1 MVFDNQ
7 TDEDLRKSQVLNQE
21 QLRNAMDAEV
31 QRVSDLF
38 RFVLKFKRHFQ
49 PSGVEFSGLRQYL
62 PSDDASRIDWKI
74 SAEKPDLFV
83 KQFDEEIDMDA
94 FMLIDVSDTMTF
106 GTAEKLKSEYAAI
119 VSAALGYASI
129 DAGIN
134 VGFGLYGEN
143 MMTHTPAG
151 GMDQYNKMLTELS
164 DYENYGGTLNLE
176 DALDEVIG
184 QIKEDAAIFIISDFI
199 DLEGD
204 WKTKMQL
211 ADMKFRHVMTIMCR
225 DLRDYKLPESGN
237 IRFESPDG
245 SDKMVV
251 ATNRVKKEFERA
263 AAEQEKEIENRISEG
278 GSSFIKIDTRDNF
291 SAKFAEFFDRDQGS
305 W

>member
-1 MVFDNQ
+1 MVFDRD
-7 TDEDLRKSQVLNQE
+7 DEMDPRERQVLDQE
-21 QLRNAMDAEV
+21 ELRAAMDAEV
-31 QRVSDLF
+31 KRVSDLF

-74 SAEKPDLFV
+74 SAGKPDLYV
-83 KQFDEEIDMDA
+83 KQFDEDIDMDA
-94 FMLIDVSDTMTF
+94 FILIDVSDTMTF

-134 VGFGLYGEN
+134 VGFGLYGED

-151 GMDQYNKMLTELS
+151 GMDQYNMMLTELS
-164 DYENYGGTLNLE
+164 DYQNYGGTLNLE
-176 DALDEVIG
+176 DALDEIIG
-184 QIKEDAAIFIISDFI
+184 QLKDDTAIFIISDFL
-199 DLEGD
+199 DLQGD
-204 WKTKMQL
+204 WKIKMRL
-211 ADMKFRHVMTIMCR
+211 ASMKFRHVMSIMCR
-225 DLRDYKLPESGN
+225 DLRDYELPESGN

-245 SDKMVV
+245 TQKMVV
-251 ATNRVKKEFERA
+251 GTDKVKKKFERA
-263 AAEQEKEIENRISEG
+263 AQEQEEEVNEKIEAG

-291 SAKFAEFFDRDQGS
+291 SAKFAEFFDEDRGS